1 MTKDSSSLLFDQH
14 GHLTPYEII
23 ETNLEILETVFV
35 NDFPNSTTRK
45 ALFENYIR
53 FIYQF
58 QDEVFPFFEQWI
70 NGSFVT
76 MKENP
81 KDIDIV
87 TFLDYQ
93 VYEKRG
99 EATLD
104 KFWTFSL
111 EDQGIDS
118 YIVKEYP
125 KGHEKH
131 KDFLELKNQWVN
143 TYNHSNPKKEK
154 KILPKGFLKI
164 NFEKWRN

>member
-1 MTKDSSSLLFDQH
+1 MATTSSLSFDKY
-14 GHLTPYEII
+14 GHLIPYDVIEIDFS
-23 ETNLEILETVFV
+23 TLEKTFV
-35 NDFPNSTTRK
+35 HNFPNSSTRK
-45 ALFENYIR
+45 ILFNNYER
-53 FIYQF
+53 FIYRF

-111 EDQGIDS
+111 EDDGIDS

-125 KGHEKH
+125 ENHQKYL
-131 KDFLELKNQWVN
+131 DFLELKNQWLN
-143 TYNHSNPKKEK
+143 TYNHSNPKKGKE
-154 KILPKGFLKI
+154 ILPKGFLKI
-164 NFEKWRN
+164 KFEK